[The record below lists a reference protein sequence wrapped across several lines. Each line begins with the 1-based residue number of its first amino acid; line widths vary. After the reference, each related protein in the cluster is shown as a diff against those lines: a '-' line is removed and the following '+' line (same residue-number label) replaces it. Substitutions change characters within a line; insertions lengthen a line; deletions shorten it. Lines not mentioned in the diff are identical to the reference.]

1 MKWFLLKI
9 NYNRAGPDSQQLPTA
24 HTCFN
29 TLIVPDYGDDYD
41 KLADRLGRAVIECEG
56 FGLQ

>member
-1 MKWFLLKI
+1 M
-9 NYNRAGPDSQQLPTA
+9 QLPTA

-29 TLIVPDYGDDYD
+29 TLLVSDYGDDYE

>member
-1 MKWFLLKI
+1 MNL
-9 NYNRAGPDSQQLPTA
+9 YRAGPDSIQLPTA

-41 KLADRLGRAVIECEG
+41 KLSDRLGRAVIECEG